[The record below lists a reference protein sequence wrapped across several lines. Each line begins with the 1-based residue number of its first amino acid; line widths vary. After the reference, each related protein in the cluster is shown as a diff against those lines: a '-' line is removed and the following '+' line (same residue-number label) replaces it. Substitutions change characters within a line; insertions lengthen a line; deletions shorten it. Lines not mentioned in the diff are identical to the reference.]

1 MDPNETST
9 FREKVQGWTCNHFA
23 IHAANGQIVWL
34 LRELAA
40 RIVELGNVKVLD
52 VVVIH
57 ERDDETDGLTG
68 KVYFY
73 FPGSDED
80 VSA

>member
-1 MDPNETST
+1 VNPKETST
-9 FREKVQGWTCNHFA
+9 FRDKVQNWRCNHFA

-34 LRELAA
+34 LQELAA
-40 RIVELGNVKVLD
+40 RIAELGDVKVLD

-57 ERDDETDGLTG
+57 ERDDETEGLTG

>member
-1 MDPNETST
+1 
-9 FREKVQGWTCNHFA
+9 
-23 IHAANGQIVWL
+23 
-34 LRELAA
+34 LAA